1 MIVKVSGGFKIR
13 SHKTGKLYP
22 KVYTSREAIQ
32 ARINQMEQF
41 KHMNKSISY
50 VILKKG
56 RSIKEWKE
64 YLRIDKPEKAHP
76 SDNISSIGKSKKE
89 GPQSLKD
96 VLKARTVGAKD
107 KKSRKKKLSKKRID
121 KLKEIERKAQLT
133 FPFVEKLSIGR

>member
-22 KVYTSREAIQ
+22 KVYASREATQ

-50 VILKKG
+50 VILVKARTIGAKDIKKRRKKFAKDYAARMLG
-56 RSIKEWKE
+56 
-64 YLRIDKPEKAHP
+64 YDPEK
-76 SDNISSIGKSKKE
+76 
-89 GPQSLKD
+89 GPKSLKD

-133 FPFVEKLSIGR
+133 FPFIEKLGIGR

>member
-1 MIVKVSGGFKIR
+1 
-13 SHKTGKLYP
+13 
-22 KVYTSREAIQ
+22 
-32 ARINQMEQF
+32 
-41 KHMNKSISY
+41 MNKSISY